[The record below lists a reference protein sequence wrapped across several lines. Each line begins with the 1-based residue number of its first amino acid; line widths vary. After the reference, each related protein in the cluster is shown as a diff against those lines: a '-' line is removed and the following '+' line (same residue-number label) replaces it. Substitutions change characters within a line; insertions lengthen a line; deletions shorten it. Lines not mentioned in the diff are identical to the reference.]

1 MKRYQQ
7 RDAELELEVLSKMS
21 NMVRTCSTDDEN
33 FEKML
38 KLMGRCVEYSSASLF
53 LVNRQSGQLDNV
65 AYVGKRVDLID
76 FVKFDMGQ
84 GFSAYV
90 AKEKRPIFISHLHR
104 KSYNSKNSIHS
115 FVSIPLMIK
124 NELVGVLNLSHI
136 RDDAYTKSDL
146 DFLTIFAGQVSI
158 FIERML
164 YQSELD
170 KKDKEL
176 ERAQNLLKETRE
188 RSVDTEKLSAISQV
202 ATSINH
208 EINNPLAVIAGNTQY
223 LLMTMKNVSP
233 NVKKRLKAI
242 DNEVNQISQVT
253 RKLLKIKKLVVEDY
267 IDGHKDKMLNLDES
281 TK

>member
-1 MKRYQQ
+1 
-7 RDAELELEVLSKMS
+7 DG
-21 NMVRTCSTDDEN
+21 EN

-104 KSYNSKNSIHS
+104 KSHNSKNSIHS

-176 ERAQNLLKETRE
+176 EKAQNLLRETRE